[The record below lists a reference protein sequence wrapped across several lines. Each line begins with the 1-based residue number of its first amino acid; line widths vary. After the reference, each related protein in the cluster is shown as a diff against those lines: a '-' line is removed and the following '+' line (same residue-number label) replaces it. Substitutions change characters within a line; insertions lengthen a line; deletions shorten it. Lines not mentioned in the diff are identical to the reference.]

1 MTKIFLVSQPIPASS
16 HVGPTWGYIG
26 NPPRMVSCWL
36 YIALLR
42 APVCDTQGG
51 RTSLP
56 HGLMLALQSA
66 TPSPLL
72 NIYHQGIKWGL
83 WWSFMFLLWESNMS
97 YLILTITQNYLS
109 FHSISVNAVFH
120 QAQQYKLSCLLLFQ
134 SSFTV
139 NNCKPFI
146 LNLNTFLKQLTSRTY

>member
-1 MTKIFLVSQPIPASS
+1 MGLHREST
-16 HVGPTWGYIG
+16 T
-26 NPPRMVSCWL
+26 
-36 YIALLR
+36 
-42 APVCDTQGG
+42 
-51 RTSLP
+51 
-56 HGLMLALQSA
+56 HGLMLALHSA
-66 TPSPLL
+66 T
-72 NIYHQGIKWGL
+72 QGTCLRYPGWTHITPAWSHVGSTERYSKSITKYLPPRHKVGL
-83 WWSFMFLLWESNMS
+83 VMIVYMFLLWESNMS